1 MITTV
6 HTTWYPHYHYSAR
19 TFAARFQD
27 ITRKTRMQINKYER
41 GLHDK
46 VAVVT
51 GAALGN
57 GRAFCER
64 LAEEGAHIAIADIA
78 DASETVAAVKAI
90 GGRVSFHQ
98 GDLTDPDEVQRIT
111 DDIVKEYGRIDIL
124 VHNVGVY
131 EEEPF
136 ELLTFAQWKRMITI
150 SLDSLFLTV
159 HAAVPVMKQNSFGR
173 IIMLSSDTVW
183 LGTPYLT
190 HYATAKMGMIGFT
203 RSLAAEVGKYGI
215 TVNTITVGLTATQKP
230 DNSPLSGSILQ
241 HILPAQSV
249 QRSDEPH
256 DIANVVA
263 FLALP
268 ASGIITGQSIN
279 VDGGVARH

>member
-1 MITTV
+1 
-6 HTTWYPHYHYSAR
+6 
-19 TFAARFQD
+19 
-27 ITRKTRMQINKYER
+27 MQINKYER
-41 GLHDK
+41 GLQDK
-46 VAVVT
+46 VALVT

-64 LAEEGAHIAIADIA
+64 LAEEGATVIIADIA
-78 DASETVAAVKAI
+78 DASETVEAVRQITDKVEA
-90 GGRVSFHQ
+90 FK
-98 GDLTDPDEVQRIT
+98 GDLTDEQSVN
-111 DDIVKEYGRIDIL
+111 DIVRTIQSRYGGIDIL
-124 VHNVGVY
+124 VHNVGIY

-136 ELLTFAQWKRMITI
+136 ELLSFSQWKRMLDV
-150 SLDSLFLTV
+150 SLNTLFLTT
-159 HAAVPVMKQNSFGR
+159 HAVVPVMKQKQFGR
-173 IIMLSSDTVW
+173 IITLSSDTVW

-190 HYATAKMGMIGFT
+190 HYVTAKMGIIGFT

-215 TVNTITVGLTATQKP
+215 TVNSITVGLTATQRAT
-230 DNSPLSGSILQ
+230 DSPLSSSILK

-256 DIANVVA
+256 DIANVVT

-268 ASGIITGQSIN
+268 ASGIITGQTIN

>member
-1 MITTV
+1 MQL
-6 HTTWYPHYHYSAR
+6 HT
-19 TFAARFQD
+19 
-27 ITRKTRMQINKYER
+27 YER
-41 GLHDK
+41 GLRDR
-46 VAVVT
+46 VALVT

-78 DASETVAAVKAI
+78 DASETVEAVQGIGSRVKAY
-90 GGRVSFHQ
+90 R
-98 GDLTDPDEVQRIT
+98 GDLCDEQTVHSIVQQVR
-111 DDIVKEYGRIDIL
+111 EEFGRIDIL
-124 VHNVGVY
+124 IHNVGIY

-136 ELLTFAQWKRMITI
+136 ELLRFEQWKRMMHV
-150 SLDSLFLTV
+150 SLDSLFLTT
-159 HAAVPVMKQNSFGR
+159 HAVVPVMKQEQFGR
-173 IIMLSSDTVW
+173 IITLSSDTVW

-215 TVNTITVGLTATQKP
+215 TVNTITVGLTATQRASG
-230 DNSPLSGSILQ
+230 SPLSSSILQ
-241 HILPAQSV
+241 HILPTQSV
-249 QRSDEPH
+249 HRADEPH

-268 ASGIITGQSIN
+268 ASGIITGQTIN